1 MDIRVFGNN
10 VLLWRDRAIRCAL
23 GRAGVQKF
31 KNEGDG
37 VTPVGDFSLR
47 QVLYRPDR
55 LDAPKTNLPV
65 SPLTPQNG
73 WCDDPDHML
82 YNLPVT
88 LPFNASHEV
97 LWRDDLLYDLIVV
110 LGHNDAPPVPRAGS
124 AIFFHVAK
132 EDFQPTEGCV
142 AIATP
147 DLLEILSEC
156 RLSDRLCVRAEP
168 YTAA

>member
-10 VLLWRDRAIRCAL
+10 ILIWRDRAIHCAL
-23 GRAGVQKF
+23 GRAGVRKI
-31 KNEGDG
+31 KKEGDG

-47 QVLYRPDR
+47 RVLYRPDR
-55 LDAPKTNLPV
+55 LDAPKTDLPV
-65 SPLTPQNG
+65 SPLTPKCG

-97 LWRDDLLYDLIVV
+97 LWRDDHLYDLIVV
-110 LGHNDAPPVPRAGS
+110 MGHNDDPPVPKAGS
-124 AIFFHVAK
+124 AIFFHVAT

-142 AIATP
+142 AVATP
-147 DLLEILSEC
+147 DLLAILSEC
-156 RLSDRLCVRAEP
+156 DPSDRLSISADTYV
-168 YTAA
+168 AA